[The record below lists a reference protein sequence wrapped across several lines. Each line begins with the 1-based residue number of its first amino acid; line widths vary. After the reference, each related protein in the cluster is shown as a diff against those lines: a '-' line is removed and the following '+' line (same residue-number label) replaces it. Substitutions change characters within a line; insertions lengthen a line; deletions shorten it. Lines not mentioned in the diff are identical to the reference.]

1 MGTVTSVKEEIES
14 DVRAVTRCAAFDGNK
29 EVA

>member
-1 MGTVTSVKEEIES
+1 MGTVTSVKEKIPS
-14 DVRAVTRCAAFDGNK
+14 DVRAVTRCTAFDGNK